1 MAVALLVLTIA
12 SCSSTKSV
20 KKSHFTEG
28 MSEVEYLEKVMAN
41 SDTWGALTAKMTL
54 SIDLGSKGA
63 TKVSGTLRIK
73 KNEVIQ
79 LSVAPYLGI
88 EIGRAEISSQG
99 LLVIDRINKR
109 YVRASFAEL
118 RTLSNADLDFHTL
131 QSLFLNELFLPG
143 KDNLTEHDASNF
155 KVKWGMDGVILEV
168 KKTKRF
174 GYQFLVQDAE
184 ALLKE
189 SSISLQGTPYVL
201 RWKYAD
207 FRPLDSQLFPTDMQV
222 LFEGG
227 KKPVKATF
235 ALSRLSTD
243 ADWETHT
250 EVSNRYREVNLE
262 DILKQLLKK

>member
-1 MAVALLVLTIA
+1 MNFKLMSILEVLKYIY
-12 SCSSTKSV
+12 STFSLP
-20 KKSHFTEG
+20 F
-28 MSEVEYLEKVMAN
+28 SEVF
-41 SDTWGALTAKMTL
+41 SLTL
-54 SIDLGSKGA
+54 
-63 TKVSGTLRIK
+63 
-73 KNEVIQ
+73 
-79 LSVAPYLGI
+79 
-88 EIGRAEISSQG
+88 G
-99 LLVIDRINKR
+99 LLCIR
-109 YVRASFAEL
+109 YLLSFSVVYWL
-118 RTLSNADLDFHTL
+118 F
-131 QSLFLNELFLPG
+131 FLNELFLPG
-143 KDNLTEHDASNF
+143 KDNLTERDASNF